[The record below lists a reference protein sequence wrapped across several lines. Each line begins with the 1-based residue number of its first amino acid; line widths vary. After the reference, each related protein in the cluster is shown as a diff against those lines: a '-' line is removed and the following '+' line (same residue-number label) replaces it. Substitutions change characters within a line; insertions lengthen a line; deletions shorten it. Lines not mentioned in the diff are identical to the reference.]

1 MNNYEERQTARRER
15 LQERAKAAREESERR
30 YDLSKRGLPPM
41 GEPIKVGHH
50 SEGRHRRALDRSWQ
64 NMGRSAQAANEAKE
78 LERRAANVGKG
89 GISSDDPE
97 AIAKLRRKL
106 EALEG
111 AQERMKAANKAYKQG
126 GAAALREIEP
136 KHAESLLAGMV
147 RSWCKD
153 KPFPPYALT
162 NNNAEIRRCKARIE
176 ELTKREE
183 KPAAEP
189 VEGDGWR
196 FEEDREEN
204 RFVFEFDG
212 KPSAEVRAMLKCNGF
227 KWSPYRG
234 QLVRKITANGAG
246 WARLTLEWLQAQQ

>member
-1 MNNYEERQTARRER
+1 MNSYEERQEARRER
-15 LQERAKAAREESERR
+15 LQERAEAARKESERR

-64 NMGRSAQAANEAKE
+64 NMGKSVEASAKAAE
-78 LERRAANVGKG
+78 LEQRAASVGKG

-111 AQERMKAANKAYKQG
+111 AQERMKAANKAYKKG
-126 GAAALREIEP
+126 GADALREIEP

-162 NNNAEIRRCKARIE
+162 NNHAEIRRCKARIE

-183 KPAAEP
+183 TAPAKT

-212 KPSAEVRAMLKCNGF
+212 KPDERTRTELKSNGF

-234 QLVRKITANGAG
+234 QWVRKITANGAG
-246 WARLTLEWLQAQQ
+246 WARITLEWLQAQQ

>member
-15 LQERAKAAREESERR
+15 LKERAEAARKESERR
-30 YDLSKRGLPPM
+30 YKLSGEGLPPM

-64 NMGRSAQAANEAKE
+64 NMGKSVEASAKAAE
-78 LERRAANVGKG
+78 LEQRAASVGKG

-111 AQERMKAANKAYKQG
+111 AQERMKAANKAYKKG
-126 GAAALREIEP
+126 GADALREIEP

-183 KPAAEP
+183 TPAAEP

-204 RFVFEFDG
+204 RFTFAFDG
-212 KPSAEVRAMLKCNGF
+212 KPSAEVRAMLKSNGF
-227 KWSPYRG
+227 KWSPRRS
-234 QLVRKITANGAG
+234 QWVRMITGN
-246 WARLTLEWLQAQQ
+246 ARMYARMALNWLQQQ